1 MDLKE
6 FFKRIRE
13 IEATIPE
20 VYTLVVSMT
29 TSDGG
34 KAGVVTETPRGI
46 AATLIAEGRARLAS
60 PEEITEH
67 RAQVQTAITAAE
79 KAAIADRVQ
88 VALVSDF
95 DLEGFRQKTKTKK
108 G

>member
-34 KAGVVTETPRGI
+34 KAG
-46 AATLIAEGRARLAS
+46 
-60 PEEITEH
+60 
-67 RAQVQTAITAAE
+67 
-79 KAAIADRVQ
+79 
-88 VALVSDF
+88 
-95 DLEGFRQKTKTKK
+95 
-108 G
+108 